1 MAIMTTFLAILLVAA
16 MIAVVV
22 VFVRGLVVFL
32 ADATQEAKGGGTGPS
47 ASALKSNKMM
57 QYRIFF
63 QAIAI
68 LIVVLILFVAGQ
80 R

>member
-1 MAIMTTFLAILLVAA
+1 MSTFLFILLIAA
-16 MIAVVV
+16 MLATVAMLI
-22 VFVRGLVVFL
+22 RGLAVFL
-32 ADATQEAKGGGTGPS
+32 LNASNEVKGEGSGPS

-68 LIVVLILFVAGQ
+68 VIVVLILFLASKT
-80 R
+80 

>member
-1 MAIMTTFLAILLVAA
+1 MNTFLFILLIAA
-16 MIAVVV
+16 MLATVAML
-22 VFVRGLVVFL
+22 VRGLAVFL
-32 ADATQEAKGGGTGPS
+32 LNASNEVKGEGNGPT

-68 LIVVLILFVAGQ
+68 VIVVLILFLAG
-80 R
+80 RT

>member
-1 MAIMTTFLAILLVAA
+1 MTFLSILLIAA

-22 VFVRGLVVFL
+22 VLVRGLAVFL
-32 ADATQEAKGGGTGPS
+32 LNASNEVRGEGAGPS

-68 LIVVLILFVAGQ
+68 TIVVAILFLAGKN
-80 R
+80 

>member
-1 MAIMTTFLAILLVAA
+1 MSTFLFILLIAA
-16 MIAVVV
+16 MLATVAMLI
-22 VFVRGLVVFL
+22 RGLAIFL
-32 ADATQEAKGGGTGPS
+32 LNASNEVKGEGSGPS

-68 LIVVLILFVAGQ
+68 VIVVLILFLASKT
-80 R
+80 